1 MLLVI
6 IMFPKLASAL
16 VAMVIR
22 MVIRFIAAMFMRV
35 FRELTLELGG
45 VLAQLSTLTTGF
57 EQTLVHQLDMWMID
71 SGPSP
76 TKQLVG
82 EASTGDS
89 TPVAT
94 GPGANPIQGHG
105 STQPAPALRPG
116 LHSASLSA
124 QPGPALAHP

>member
-1 MLLVI
+1 
-6 IMFPKLASAL
+6 
-16 VAMVIR
+16 
-22 MVIRFIAAMFMRV
+22 MFMRV

-71 SGPSP
+71 WGPSP

-105 STQPAPALRPG
+105 STQPAQPSGQVFTQLLLVLNLV
-116 LHSASLSA
+116 LHWRT
-124 QPGPALAHP
+124 HR